1 MSTYIMWINFVC
13 NILMTLSFLCYTIF
27 LFGRENSFVYKMRTI
42 NTVLL
47 KIAICFCVTG
57 SLYSVVTFCT
67 PPMSEVILNCG
78 LAMLFTWAAY
88 FHYVTFVKV
97 KVPELKITKKSK
109 RK

>member
-1 MSTYIMWINFVC
+1 
-13 NILMTLSFLCYTIF
+13 
-27 LFGRENSFVYKMRTI
+27 MRTV

-57 SLYSVVTFCT
+57 SLYNAISFSN
-67 PPMSEVILNCG
+67 PPISEVILNFG
-78 LAMLFTWAAY
+78 LALLFSWAAY